1 MSYDFSVSVKR
12 EETNAEKYTLTK
24 KLFGTDDLIPMWIAD
39 MDIDTP
45 DFILEDV
52 AKRLKH
58 PNFGYELFAQSAKE
72 TQCEWIQKRHNCSF
86 HADEMFYSP
95 SVVASINAAIEA
107 FTCKGEKIIVQTP
120 VYPPFFKS
128 VNLHERE
135 VLYNP
140 LKQSSDGKYSFD
152 IEDLCAKIDKDA
164 KMLLLCSPHN
174 PVGRVWSKE
183 ELLAV
188 AEVAIKHNLVVF
200 SDEIHSD
207 LVYEGYKH
215 TPFAS
220 LSEETR
226 QISVSA
232 FGVGKSFNLAG
243 FATSTLIIPNEELR
257 QKFKLVY
264 DKIHFAQGNILGQVA
279 FESAYSKGEVWL
291 QELLVHLQSNIALL
305 REVCLKHEDKI
316 SFYEPEGTY
325 LAWLDCKKMGLS
337 DKALRDFFVQE
348 AKVGPSLGIGF
359 SKEGS
364 GFVRLNFAVSSAIM
378 QEAVNRL
385 DFALRGEK

>member
-1 MSYDFSVSVKR
+1 M
-12 EETNAEKYTLTK
+12 
-24 KLFGTDDLIPMWIAD
+24 
-39 MDIDTP
+39 
-45 DFILEDV
+45 
-52 AKRLKH
+52 
-58 PNFGYELFAQSAKE
+58 
-72 TQCEWIQKRHNCSF
+72 
-86 HADEMFYSP
+86 
-95 SVVASINAAIEA
+95 
-107 FTCKGEKIIVQTP
+107 QTP